1 MKTTELSQELFWWQ
15 GSIDRV
21 SASVIWRKD
30 QENVCHWSDETNVGS
45 VDGDHEKWWVE
56 CKNVNFLPNNQWLG
70 CWHFRI
76 FIILG
81 QIRNFDKSV
90 NSPVAVRI
98 KYDLKGIGKW

>member
-1 MKTTELSQELFWWQ
+1 MFWWQ

-56 CKNVNFLPNNQWLG
+56 CKNINFYQ
-70 CWHFRI
+70 
-76 FIILG
+76 IINDWAADTSGFSL
-81 QIRNFDKSV
+81 F
-90 NSPVAVRI
+90 
-98 KYDLKGIGKW
+98 